1 MLDSNTFMQ
10 NSAAFERLVN
20 QAPRS
25 RAYYEFKFQAALK
38 KIPAPGY
45 GLGCHKSLLGVASL
59 GIKAW
64 HTDDEIFVAIRVA
77 IPEGRREVSDKD
89 IFDAIKRARVD
100 TFPAGGNPSVRPSVE
115 MVRRKKLSKTEAA
128 KVRKHVLS
136 YSTGPVNLD
145 SEDFRRAHGFQLK
158 QQAMGQL
165 YPEAFTMIQLIRELY
180 APEDLLYIGP
190 ERMVDSGIGNIRNAA
205 EWANYFEEQQHAIL
219 ERVGNTDWNSS
230 TPSAFFL
237 NLGMRYSHIVPN
249 SVTGYFGKT
258 KSGGLS
264 LRCDD
269 SIRKLQY
276 AVIDFDGHDPLGK
289 QGEILH
295 CLCEAMGIHICA
307 LIQTGGRDGCGLHA
321 WVKIDGV
328 DSLDTWNKK
337 VRDGLFPTFEALGAD
352 PNCANPSRG
361 SRLPGVYRWG
371 ADRWQKL
378 LFVNREGVRI

>member
-249 SVTGYFGKT
+249 PVTGCFGKT
-258 KSGGLS
+258 KDKRDS
-264 LRCDD
+264 LRCDG
-269 SIRKLQY
+269 SIGDFRY
-276 AVIDFDGHDPLGK
+276 TIIDFDVYDTLEE
-289 QGEILH
+289 QGEVLH
-295 CLCEAMGIHICA
+295 CLCEAIGLRICA
-307 LIQTGGRDGCGLHA
+307 VVHTGGKGYHA
-321 WVKIDGV
+321 LVKIDGV
-328 DSLDTWNKK
+328 DSLDGWNRKI
-337 VRDGLFPTFEALGAD
+337 RDELFLTFEALGAD
-352 PNCANPSRG
+352 PACANPSRG
-361 SRLPGVYRWG
+361 LRFCGVFRRG
-371 ADRWQKL
+371 TGRWQRL
-378 LFVNREGVRI
+378 VFVSREGVKI